1 MANEPTLLIAR
12 SLLPE
17 NEEARYDRLFDYFGS
32 RLQSCSFDE
41 DGWLL
46 ALGWPDDP
54 ARYKDPNILMGLC
67 WWSPKLTISEVPFAV
82 RQEVG
87 FQLAL
92 NDCWSL
98 LAWSRWLADRAAQD
112 VLPSELVLLHVD
124 DHDDLMSPLVVN
136 QSQHWVDAITKKEF
150 SLLKPGT
157 VSSAIESGA
166 VGIGS
171 FIAPLLHQVSRVHIR
186 HLCVTG
192 YSTSRRGV
200 YGVDIGED
208 RDNLLAPGASRQ
220 SLKLTRASSGGA
232 VAGHSYQVA
241 SNPSDWLAALP
252 DAPVFLHIDLDFFNN
267 RFNGDSNWRNRA
279 DRHDPPLTDILASV
293 DAVFAS
299 LSGGGVLER
308 VVDMTVAISPRF
320 FPAEFWEPTVNA
332 IGAYARNLSVAAAC
346 ERNERINR
354 GSRE

>member
-1 MANEPTLLIAR
+1 MVNELTVHVAR

-32 RLQSCSFDE
+32 RLQSCSLHD

-46 ALGWPDDP
+46 TLGWPKDA
-54 ARYKDPNILMGLC
+54 ARYKDPNILKGLS
-67 WWSPKLTISEVPFAV
+67 WWSPKMTIGEVPFAV

-98 LAWSRWLADRAAQD
+98 LAWSRWLAGRAAKD
-112 VLPSELVLLHVD
+112 DLPTDLVLLHVD
-124 DHDDLMSPLVVN
+124 DHDDLMSPLIVN
-136 QSQHWVDAITKKEF
+136 QSQRWVDAITKKEF

-166 VGIGS
+166 VGVGS
-171 FIAPLLHQVSRVHIR
+171 FIAPLLHQVPRVHIR

-192 YSTSRRGV
+192 YITSRRGA
-200 YGVDIGED
+200 YSVDIGERLD
-208 RDNLLAPGASRQ
+208 DLLATGASRQ
-220 SLKLTRASSGGA
+220 SLKLTSASPERA
-232 VAGHSYQVA
+232 VAGHSYHVA
-241 SNPSDWLAALP
+241 SNPSDWLVALP
-252 DAPVFLHIDLDFFNN
+252 NAPVLLHIDLDFFNN
-267 RFNGDSNWRNRA
+267 RFNGDSDWRNRP
-279 DRHDPPLTDILASV
+279 DRHDPVLPDILASV

-299 LSGGGVLER
+299 LSAERVLQK

-320 FPAEFWEPTVNA
+320 FPAEFWGPTVNA
-332 IGAYARNLSVAAAC
+332 IGAYARNLPVTAAC
-346 ERNERINR
+346 EHN
-354 GSRE
+354 